1 MAKQS
6 SGKTQALFQNRDQ
19 RPVMSATAASV
30 SLRGMQDEPLYFVLS
45 VLEIRQD
52 TVCKGVSTVSGPF
65 SALDEPEC
73 LCCCGEGAMQNRGW

>member
-6 SGKTQALFQNRDQ
+6 SGKTQALFQNWDQ

-45 VLEIRQD
+45 VPEIKLD
-52 TVCKGVSTVSGPF
+52 TVCKGVSTVSGPV
-65 SALDEPEC
+65 SALDEQER
-73 LCCCGEGAMQNRGW
+73 LCCCRERALQNRGR